1 MAHPNAAVAS
11 EAEPG
16 MRGLWLGVLVFR
28 WAAFGWMSVAALV
41 RLNEFAL
48 KGVAV
53 TALVLVGSWNLWFSV
68 TAGWRRRFDLLVDLA
83 IAVALL
89 PISGLVMA
97 EGMVSEELFFAT
109 QYPASVAL
117 TFGAATGV
125 VGGLLGGLALSAGLV
140 WSRST
145 NGIPLGEIDGAEWGE
160 VLNGAFYFLT
170 AGGAAGVV
178 RRALVISAAERARA
192 LEEASAEHDRAV
204 RLAERDA
211 LGRQIHD
218 SVLQALAL
226 LGKRGNELLAG
237 PSVASEEVRGLL
249 DLAGR
254 QERALR
260 VLLSEPPAEPP
271 AGMASVRA
279 ALDTVA
285 ASVHGVPVTV
295 TSVGSAW
302 MPAAVMK
309 EVAAAV
315 HEALD
320 NVVQHANATRATVY
334 VEAIDGE
341 LLISIRDDGVGFGYD
356 ERRLARDGKLGL
368 LKSMK
373 GRIEDLGG
381 AMHVD
386 TAAGR
391 GTDVEFRLPIREA
404 SHDG

>member
-1 MAHPNAAVAS
+1 MAHSNEAVAS

-28 WAAFGWMSVAALV
+28 WAAFGWMTTAALV

-48 KGVAV
+48 EGLAVA
-53 TALVLVGSWNLWFSV
+53 ALVLTGSWNLWFSV
-68 TAGWRRRFDLLVDLA
+68 TAGWRRRVDLRVDLA

-97 EGMVSEELFFAT
+97 DGMASEELFFAT

-125 VGGLLGGLALSAGLV
+125 VGGLLGGLALSVGLV
-140 WSRST
+140 WSRIT
-145 NGIPLGEIDGAEWGE
+145 NGIPLGDLEGAQWGE
-160 VLNGAFYFLT
+160 LLNGAFYFLS
-170 AGGAAGVV
+170 AGSAAGVV

-192 LEEASAEHDRAV
+192 LEEASAQHDRAV
-204 RLAERDA
+204 RLAEREA

-226 LGKRGNELLAG
+226 VGKRGNELLAR
-237 PSVASEEVRGLL
+237 PSVPREEVR
-249 DLAGR
+249 DLVELTGR
-254 QERALR
+254 QEHALR
-260 VLLSEPPAEPP
+260 VLLSEPPGEPP

-279 ALDTVA
+279 ALDMVA

-302 MPAAVMK
+302 VAAAVLR

-334 VEAIDGE
+334 AEAIDGE

-356 ERRLARDGKLGL
+356 ERRLARDGKLGM

-373 GRIEDLGG
+373 GRVEDLGG
-381 AMHVD
+381 AMQVH

-404 SHDG
+404 SRDG

>member
-28 WAAFGWMSVAALV
+28 WAAFGWMTVAALV

-53 TALVLVGSWNLWFSV
+53 TALVLTGSWNLWFSV

-97 EGMVSEELFFAT
+97 EGVVSEELFFAT

-140 WSRST
+140 WSRIT

-237 PSVASEEVRGLL
+237 PSVVRAEVRDLVE
-249 DLAGR
+249 LAGR

-260 VLLSEPPAEPP
+260 VMLSEPPGEPP

-279 ALDTVA
+279 ALDIVA
-285 ASVHGVPVTV
+285 ASVQGVPVTV

-302 MPAAVMK
+302 VPAAVMR

-320 NVVQHANATRATVY
+320 NVVQHAKATRATIY
-334 VEAIDGE
+334 AEAIDGE

-386 TAAGR
+386 SAAGQ
-391 GTDVEFRLPIREA
+391 GTDVEFRLPIRGIA
-404 SHDG
+404 

>member
-1 MAHPNAAVAS
+1 MAHSNEAVAS

-28 WAAFGWMSVAALV
+28 WAAFGWMTIAALV

-48 KGVAV
+48 EGLAVA
-53 TALVLVGSWNLWFSV
+53 ALVLTGSWNLWFSV
-68 TAGWRRRFDLLVDLA
+68 TAGWRRRLDLLIDLA

-89 PISGLVMA
+89 LISGLVMPQ
-97 EGMVSEELFFAT
+97 GMVTEELFFAT

-125 VGGLLGGLALSAGLV
+125 VGGLLGGLALSVSLV
-140 WSRST
+140 WSRIT
-145 NGIPLGEIDGAEWGE
+145 NGIALGDIEGAQWGE
-160 VLNGAFYFLT
+160 LLNGAFYFLS

-192 LEEASAEHDRAV
+192 LQEASAQHDRAV
-204 RLAERDA
+204 RLAEREA

-226 LGKRGNELLAG
+226 VGKRGNELLAR
-237 PSVASEEVRGLL
+237 PSVAREEVRDLL
-249 DLAGR
+249 ELAGR

-260 VLLSEPPAEPP
+260 VLLSEPPGEPP

-285 ASVHGVPVTV
+285 ASVRGVPVSV

-302 MPAAVMK
+302 VAAAVMK

-334 VEAIDGE
+334 AEAIDGE

-356 ERRLARDGKLGL
+356 EQRLARDGKLGL

-373 GRIEDLGG
+373 GRVEDLGG
-381 AMHVD
+381 AMHVH

-404 SHDG
+404 SA